1 MLCSKG
7 SSTQCSV
14 QPPVVGWGRNSGE
27 GGREAQEGGHIGIL
41 MADSHFVWQKPTQ
54 HGKAIILQLKNKF
67 KKKKQNLRKKTPGQQ
82 TKRKK
87 KERKHW
93 GCGMGLLV
101 SERKLFPLTCPSDV
115 VSVGPPPHPA
125 QNQVQAG
132 RVGGFPVMSWAPV
145 TLFKAEVP
153 IL

>member
-1 MLCSKG
+1 
-7 SSTQCSV
+7 
-14 QPPVVGWGRNSGE
+14 
-27 GGREAQEGGHIGIL
+27 
-41 MADSHFVWQKPTQ
+41 
-54 HGKAIILQLKNKF
+54 
-67 KKKKQNLRKKTPGQQ
+67 
-82 TKRKK
+82 
-87 KERKHW
+87 
-93 GCGMGLLV
+93 MGLLV

-132 RVGGFPVMSWAPV
+132 REGGFPVMSWASV